1 MDGKGA
7 SIWDAFVDPGR
18 RAIVDGSDGKVAC
31 DSYHRYKED
40 VKLIKRMGMKS
51 YRFSIAWT
59 RIFPEGESDAKC
71 PFLFNI
77 KCAIKYQLLV
87 SGHALYVYK

>member
-31 DSYHRYKED
+31 DSYHRYKDD
-40 VKLIKRMGMKS
+40 VQLVKNMGMKS
-51 YRFSIAWT
+51 YRFSISWS
-59 RIFPEGESDAKC
+59 RIFPQGTYTPGHWNDAATSLKS
-71 PFLFNI
+71 NVI
-77 KCAIKYQLLV
+77 
-87 SGHALYVYK
+87 